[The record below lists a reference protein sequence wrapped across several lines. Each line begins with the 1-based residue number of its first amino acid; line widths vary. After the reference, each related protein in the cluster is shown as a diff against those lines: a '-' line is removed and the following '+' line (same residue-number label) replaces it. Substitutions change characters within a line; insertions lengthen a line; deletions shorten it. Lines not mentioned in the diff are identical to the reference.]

1 MANST
6 LKEKIAEMKAKFG
19 TKWNAY
25 VDKHPKVKKAVDYVN
40 THKTLMQAIL
50 FMVFSILA
58 FVSQLAVQ
66 AIFNV
71 ALKSLDQVVNIWPF
85 EPQALGLFI
94 SFLIAN
100 IVAKVISFV
109 MNRKKT
115 FNANN
120 NKIFSAVSY
129 TIMVVVLIIV
139 ETIIGTPLGDALL
152 KASNGVLG
160 DWAYTISMIMYSMA
174 DFVIVFLMDKFVIMR
189 HKEEKKEESEE
200 APADETAEVVEDTET
215 PAEDVLDT
223 PAEETEVP
231 AVEEAAADQE

>member
-1 MANST
+1 
-6 LKEKIAEMKAKFG
+6 
-19 TKWNAY
+19 
-25 VDKHPKVKKAVDYVN
+25 
-40 THKTLMQAIL
+40 
-50 FMVFSILA
+50 
-58 FVSQLAVQ
+58 
-66 AIFNV
+66 
-71 ALKSLDQVVNIWPF
+71 
-85 EPQALGLFI
+85 
-94 SFLIAN
+94 
-100 IVAKVISFV
+100 

-174 DFVIVFLMDKFVIMR
+174 DFVIVFIMDKFVIMR

-200 APADETAEVVEDTET
+200 APADETPATDATEEI
-215 PAEDVLDT
+215 AEDA
-223 PAEETEVP
+223 PAL
-231 AVEEAAADQE
+231 EEAAADQE